1 MYVCEEL
8 EASRILKQAQRHRT
22 SGKKTKLRIDSVIL
36 RIVGEK
42 IAMYLFLIII
52 YLFSPLVEIQTLG
65 FGLNG
70 YL

>member
-1 MYVCEEL
+1 MVYVCEEL

-42 IAMYLFLIII
+42 IAMHRCICF
-52 YLFSPLVEIQTLG
+52 
-65 FGLNG
+65 
-70 YL
+70 